1 MNAFIVELPAELQ
14 VEVAR
19 RASQKPGGESAWV
32 ADAVREKLAACA
44 ELEYLEARAARGS
57 REAYERVLGKVPAAE
72 PVMGDERRSSGLTVL
87 CPRKVEGRSSHGDLC
102 ISFLH

>member
-1 MNAFIVELPAELQ
+1 MNRFVVELPAELQ
-14 VEVAR
+14 AEVAR

-57 REAYERVLGKVPAAE
+57 RDAYERVLAKVPAVE
-72 PVMGDERRSSGLTVL
+72 PAPGDERRPQG
-87 CPRKVEGRSSHGDLC
+87 
-102 ISFLH
+102 

>member
-1 MNAFIVELPAELQ
+1 MNGFIVELPADLQ
-14 VEVAR
+14 AEVAR

-57 REAYERVLGKVPAAE
+57 RDAYQRVLAKVPAVE
-72 PVMGDERRSSGLTVL
+72 PVPGDERRPK
-87 CPRKVEGRSSHGDLC
+87 C
-102 ISFLH
+102 